1 MRKNSIEFF
10 HTPLQEA
17 IRHGVIYLNAS
28 VLGKQ
33 YTVVF
38 VNGVMMTRCLTYSM
52 L

>member
-1 MRKNSIEFF
+1 MLSLG
-10 HTPLQEA
+10 LQGA
-17 IRHGVIYLNAS
+17 VRHGVIYLNAS

>member
-1 MRKNSIEFF
+1 MFNALFG
-10 HTPLQEA
+10 LQEA
-17 IRHGVIYLNAS
+17 VRHGVIYLNAS